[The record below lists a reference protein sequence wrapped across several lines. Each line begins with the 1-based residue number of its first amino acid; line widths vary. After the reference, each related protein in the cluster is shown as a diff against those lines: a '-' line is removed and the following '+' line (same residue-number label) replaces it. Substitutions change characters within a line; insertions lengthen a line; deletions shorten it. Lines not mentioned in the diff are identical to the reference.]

1 MRAQIHP
8 DVLLKEKKS
17 TRNNDQFSMTTPH
30 CAPRTT
36 KQLILL
42 LATALALLWL
52 VPDVA
57 AWFNRKPDQAWARV
71 QRDHVLRFAIDA
83 SYMPFDG
90 LGSHDDFYGV
100 DVDIANEVARRIEV
114 QAQFVSV
121 SFDGLYDVL
130 KVGQADATISALVI
144 DPARLGNW
152 QYSTSYFDAG
162 LVLITRSDSPIQQA
176 SDLAGHALSVEY
188 GSDSDSQARFLARRI
203 DQIKIVYADS
213 TVNVLQNVLNGNADA
228 AIIDGVSDAQLL
240 PKYATLQRAEQ
251 LTHDPY
257 AIAVWG
263 DSTQL
268 LDAINSALD
277 SMRRDGTIDRIVDEW
292 MKPPP

>member
-1 MRAQIHP
+1 MQNDKH
-8 DVLLKEKKS
+8 V
-17 TRNNDQFSMTTPH
+17 TRNTH
-30 CAPRTT
+30 Y
-36 KQLILL
+36 LILI
-42 LATALALLWL
+42 LAIILVGLWL

-57 AWFNRKPDQAWARV
+57 AWFNHKPDQVWARV
-71 QRDHVLRFAIDA
+71 QRDHVLHFAIDA

-90 LGSHDDFYGV
+90 LGSHNDFYGL
-100 DVDIANEVARRIEV
+100 DVDIANEVARRIGV
-114 QAQFVSV
+114 QTQFVSV
-121 SFDGLYDVL
+121 SFDSLYDVL

-144 DPARLGNW
+144 DPARLGSW

-176 SDLAGHALSVEY
+176 SDLAGHTLSVEY
-188 GSDSDSQARFLARRI
+188 GSDSDTQARFLARRI

-228 AIIDGVSDAQLL
+228 AIIDGVNADQLL
-240 PKYATLQRAEQ
+240 PKYANLQRAEQ

-268 LDAINSALD
+268 LEAINAALN
-277 SMRRDGTIDRIVDEW
+277 SMQQDGTIERITNEW
-292 MKPPP
+292 MKK

>member
-1 MRAQIHP
+1 MFYSKRKA
-8 DVLLKEKKS
+8 S
-17 TRNNDQFSMTTPH
+17 TRNNGQFSMTTPH
-30 CAPRTT
+30 YAPRTT

-42 LATALALLWL
+42 LATASVLLWL

-57 AWFNRKPDQAWARV
+57 AWFNHKPDQAWARI
-71 QRDHVLRFAIDA
+71 QKDHVIRFAIDA

-90 LGSHDDFYGV
+90 LGSHNDFYGI
-100 DVDIANEVARRIEV
+100 DVDIANEVAKRIGV
-114 QAQFVSV
+114 QAQFVNA
-121 SFDGLYDVL
+121 SFDSLYDVL

-144 DPARLGNW
+144 DPARLGSW

-162 LVLITRSDSPIQQA
+162 LILVKPARFSETSQVSSIA
-176 SDLAGHALSVEY
+176 VEY
-188 GSDSDSQARFLARRI
+188 GSEADTQARFLARRI

-228 AIIDGVSDAQLL
+228 AIIDGVSAAQLL
-240 PKYATLQRAEQ
+240 PKYANLQRTEQ

-268 LDAINSALD
+268 LEAINAALN
-277 SMRRDGTIDRIVDEW
+277 SMQQDGTIDRITNEW
-292 MKPPP
+292 MKK